1 VAASLPLILEVAL
14 LFDLLLAVVVFGL
27 LIRTHHGRAE
37 SLSTADLTSLR
48 G

>member
-1 VAASLPLILEVAL
+1 
-14 LFDLLLAVVVFGL
+14 VFEL
-27 LIRTHHGRAE
+27 LIRVHHGRAE